1 MRMNEL
7 YKATGCIGVL
17 SRKCRGELDVIVE
30 QIGKPEFAPHLL
42 KVSGP
47 LADYLES
54 RSGTDAE
61 ERYIDS
67 VYYFDSFCELCMI
80 EIPARKREDGPNL
93 PAKII
98 GVSKIGNFYN
108 LHLTVFGP
116 SDWIDTP
123 NPEPMSVSEYQRFRE
138 WSLSANR
145 I

>member
-1 MRMNEL
+1 MRINEL
-7 YKATGCIGVL
+7 YKATGCIGML
-17 SRKCRGELDVIVE
+17 SWQRRGELEIIVE
-30 QIGKPEFAPHLL
+30 QIGKREVAPHLL

-67 VYYFDSFCELCMI
+67 VYYFDSFCGLCMI

-98 GVSKIGNFYN
+98 GVSKDGNFN

-138 WSLSANR
+138 WSLSADR

>member
-1 MRMNEL
+1 MRINEL
-7 YKATGCIGVL
+7 YKATGCIGML
-17 SRKCRGELDVIVE
+17 SWRRRGELEIIVE
-30 QIGKPEFAPHLL
+30 QIHKPEVAPHLL

-98 GVSKIGNFYN
+98 GVSKEGNFT

-123 NPEPMSVSEYQRFRE
+123 NPEPMSVSEYHRFLD
-138 WSLSANR
+138 WSLSADR